1 MRLSLE
7 MDGDEAEELISL
19 IRELKEALE
28 DVRELMRV
36 EGLQEEA
43 RQSVK

>member
-7 MDGDEAEELISL
+7 MDGDEAEELINL

-36 EGLQEEA
+36 EGLQEETK
-43 RQSVK
+43 QSVK

>member
-1 MRLSLE
+1 

-36 EGLQEEA
+36 EGLQEETK
-43 RQSVK
+43 QSVK

>member
-36 EGLQEEA
+36 EGLQENTK
-43 RQSVK
+43 QSVK

>member
-1 MRLSLE
+1 MRLSFE
-7 MDGDEAEELISL
+7 MDGDEAEELINL

-36 EGLQEEA
+36 EGLQEETK
-43 RQSVK
+43 QSIK

>member
-36 EGLQEEA
+36 EGLQEETK
-43 RQSVK
+43 QSK

>member
-36 EGLQEEA
+36 EGLQEETK
-43 RQSVK
+43 QSVK

>member
-1 MRLSLE
+1 
-7 MDGDEAEELISL
+7 MDGDEAEELINL

-36 EGLQEEA
+36 EGLQEETK
-43 RQSVK
+43 QSVK